1 MLHLEWSV
9 VLCCSFWIFIIISS
23 VYLFTFSNFIYKTYV
38 HKQKWMD
45 HLSFS
50 SFSNLNYLLILL
62 EIYLLNIVCFVS
74 FCCCFCCFCLFLLL
88 NYHINSLF
96 YFFHS
101 FEMLWFICVICLA
114 QYVFFFYVF
123 FFNNIHKYSSFFF
136 FYWMKNKID
145 KEVTSLFKLKC
156 LAAYF
161 FYSVMRVWQ
170 FKLWTENFSHMLC
183 IVQSVVCVDYVV
195 FLSENVNGIKQ

>member
-1 MLHLEWSV
+1 MKAERKEILSWNWWINCCIRSNYIFGQCNKWCASPEWSV

-74 FCCCFCCFCLFLLL
+74 FCCCFCLFLLL
-88 NYHINSLF
+88 FLF
-96 YFFHS
+96 VFIVKLSYQFSVLFFS
-101 FEMLWFICVICLA
+101 FIWNALVYLCNMFGSIRIFFLCV
-114 QYVFFFYVF
+114 

-161 FYSVMRVWQ
+161 F
-170 FKLWTENFSHMLC
+170 L
-183 IVQSVVCVDYVV
+183 
-195 FLSENVNGIKQ
+195 